1 MRNTKPP
8 MSTSAPDNRSTS
20 NAAQGWRRWLRH
32 FWLDAADS
40 QRLLPADAQARLA
53 AAVRAS
59 ETLHLGEVRLCV
71 EASLPWSALRQGVDA
86 RQRAI
91 DLFGQLRVWDTA
103 HNNGVLIYLLLA
115 DRRIEVLADR
125 GLHALAPAEVWP
137 QLTQDI
143 AQAVSQGQLEAGL
156 LHALQQVSALLRAHH
171 PAPDGVRRPN
181 ELPDAVVLM

>member
-1 MRNTKPP
+1 
-8 MSTSAPDNRSTS
+8 
-20 NAAQGWRRWLRH
+20 LRH
-32 FWLDAADS
+32 LWLDTADS
-40 QRLLPADAQARLA
+40 RHLLPPSACARLE

-59 ETLHLGEVRLCV
+59 EAQHLGEVRLCV
-71 EASLPWSALRQGVDA
+71 EASLPWSALRQGMDA

-103 HNNGVLIYLLLA
+103 HNNGVLVYLLLA

-143 AQAVSQGQLEAGL
+143 AQALAAGQVEAGL

-171 PAPDGVRRPN
+171 PAPEGAQRAN
-181 ELPDAVVLM
+181 ELPDAVTLM